1 MQGELTTPGD
11 VAPKPAGS
19 GNRCGH
25 DPQHPRFFSP
35 PPEHGVRPPILCQW
49 IERVRQFYDAPDT
62 IPSLAHALFDRQVAA
77 DPAGDHQPRQMRS
90 ERREACCALL
100 GSIMHYCDLPSL
112 CVSVP
117 QADGT
122 LAPVTLRT
130 LAERAGL
137 GLRRAE
143 RAMRD
148 IVTGGLLVPHR
159 RAARREDG
167 SYVGRAAIRVVPSC
181 VFGLFGLEA
190 RLAHDRQRISQ
201 QRREA
206 AGTRTGA
213 ARLRTAIGAAL
224 GATGGGA
231 RPPAPSAAAAR
242 IAAPPDLAP
251 PHVAPTPAQPEP
263 KHAPH
268 IRALRAILAGA
279 GHARDPQVG
288 DTGQPGRGA
297 LTNQGP

>member
-1 MQGELTTPGD
+1 MQGALTTPD
-11 VAPKPAGS
+11 EVAPKPAGS

-35 PPEHGVRPPILCQW
+35 PPEHGVRPPILCNW
-49 IERVRQFYDAPDT
+49 IERVRQFYDAPDI

-77 DPAGDHQPRQMRS
+77 DPAGDRQPRQMRS

-117 QADGT
+117 QADGS
-122 LAPVTLRT
+122 LVPVTLHT

-148 IVTGGLLVPHR
+148 IVAGGLLVPHP
-159 RAARREDG
+159 RAERREDG
-167 SYVGRAAIRVVPSC
+167 SYGGRAAIRVVPSC

-190 RLAHDRQRISQ
+190 RLEHDRRRISQ

-206 AGTRTGA
+206 AGTRTGG

-231 RPPAPSAAAAR
+231 RSPAPPPAAAR

-279 GHARDPQVG
+279 GDARDHQVG
-288 DTGQPGRGA
+288 DNCRLGRGA

>member
-1 MQGELTTPGD
+1 MDGELTAPDG
-11 VAPKPAGS
+11 VALRRAGS

-25 DPQHPRFFSP
+25 DPRHPRFFSP
-35 PPEHGVRPPILCQW
+35 PPEHGVRPPILCHW
-49 IERVRQFYDAPDT
+49 IERVRQFYDAPGT
-62 IPSLAHALFDRQVAA
+62 IPSLAHALFGRQVAA

-117 QADGT
+117 QADGS
-122 LAPVTLRT
+122 LVPVALKT

-148 IVTGGLLVPHR
+148 IVAGGLLRPHP
-159 RAARREDG
+159 RAERREDG
-167 SYVGRAAIRVVPSC
+167 SYIGRAAIRVVPSS

-190 RLAHDRQRISQ
+190 RLEHDRQRIGQ

-206 AGTRTGA
+206 AGTRTGG

-224 GATGGGA
+224 GAAVGRD
-231 RPPAPSAAAAR
+231 RPQAPPPAAAR
-242 IAAPPDLAP
+242 IAAPPDLDP
-251 PHVAPTPAQPEP
+251 PRVDPTPAQPEP

-279 GHARDPQVG
+279 GSARDHQVG
-288 DTGQPGRGA
+288 DNRRLGRGA
-297 LTNQGP
+297 STNQGP

>member
-1 MQGELTTPGD
+1 MQGALTTPD
-11 VAPKPAGS
+11 EVAPKPAGS

-35 PPEHGVRPPILCQW
+35 PPEHGVRPPILCNW
-49 IERVRQFYDAPDT
+49 IERVRQFYDAPDI

-77 DPAGDHQPRQMRS
+77 DPAGDRQPRQMRS

-117 QADGT
+117 QADGS
-122 LAPVTLRT
+122 LVPVTLHT

-148 IVTGGLLVPHR
+148 IVAGGLLVPHP
-159 RAARREDG
+159 RAERREDG
-167 SYVGRAAIRVVPSC
+167 SYGGRAAIRVVPSC

-190 RLAHDRQRISQ
+190 RLEHDRRRISQ

-206 AGTRTGA
+206 AGTRTGG

-231 RPPAPSAAAAR
+231 RSRHRRRQPPGSPRRRTSLRRTWLPPQPSQSPSTPRTSARCVRSSPARATRATTKSATTADLGAA
-242 IAAPPDLAP
+242 
-251 PHVAPTPAQPEP
+251 H
-263 KHAPH
+263 
-268 IRALRAILAGA
+268 
-279 GHARDPQVG
+279 
-288 DTGQPGRGA
+288 
-297 LTNQGP
+297 